1 MRSHIIVGAGSAGAI
16 LAARLSEDGDTSV
29 LLLEAGPDYES
40 EETTPA
46 DLLDSNNL
54 DAEAQRFVPNVALFD
69 DEVATLLEEPNR
81 FLELALIERDP
92 ASNVKLGSGSEPPW
106 DRWRLSTFE

>member
-46 DLLDSNNL
+46 DLLDSKNIGG
-54 DAEAQRFVPNVALFD
+54 PAL
-69 DEVATLLEEPNR
+69 A
-81 FLELALIERDP
+81 A
-92 ASNVKLGSGSEPPW
+92 LGSCGPTHQQRETG
-106 DRWRLSTFE
+106 D